1 MGCGTSKPAPVV
13 RTYHAGVLIKGDGAP
28 VHDAP
33 PASSQTAHIK
43 HGLRFD
49 EAPPLPGQTTPGGT
63 PLPRTTPVELGQPQ
77 AAPEDIAGQLNEL
90 KAEVAGQREALDGLR
105 TEMVGELR
113 DRASQTRTPCAAEG
127 GALLT
132 TSFND

>member
-1 MGCGTSKPAPVV
+1 M
-13 RTYHAGVLIKGDGAP
+13 
-28 VHDAP
+28 
-33 PASSQTAHIK
+33 
-43 HGLRFD
+43 
-49 EAPPLPGQTTPGGT
+49 
-63 PLPRTTPVELGQPQ
+63 PRTTPVELGQPQ